1 MTRRFAA
8 IVVSALMLCAP
19 VAADVPF
26 PVKGELSGIAR
37 VVDGDGLLIGGVEV
51 RLQGIAAPEDNAHKV
66 ERGGP
71 EATRALR
78 RLAEGRT
85 ASCYLDGSKTRGRP
99 VGVCLVDGEDVGAV
113 MVQEGFARD
122 CPRYS
127 KGRYSNAEK
136 AAVRSGRKLATI
148 YPLPRY
154 C

>member
-1 MTRRFAA
+1 MR
-8 IVVSALMLCAP
+8 ALSIGLSVLLLCAP
-19 VAADVPF
+19 VAADMPF
-26 PVKGELSGIAR
+26 PVRGELSGIAG

-99 VGVCLVDGEDVGAV
+99 VGICLVNGEDVGAV
-113 MVQEGFARD
+113 MVRKGFARD

-127 KGRYSNAEK
+127 KGRYADAEK
-136 AAVRSGRKLATI
+136 AAVRSGRNLATI